1 MPRTQSRYH
10 IGFGFVVP
18 TRTKPDTNIVLG
30 SEGLTRVPTFRGREP
45 ETTTIAG
52 WRAVLFTTVAGWR
65 AVLSTTVAGWRA
77 MLFTTVAGWRAVLLA
92 TVSGWRAVLLATVS
106 GLGIF
111 RALLH

>member
-52 WRAVLFTTVAGWR
+52 WRAVLFTTVASCR
-65 AVLSTTVAGWRA
+65 AVLFRPYRFLVVWEVRNRGVRGS
-77 MLFTTVAGWRAVLLA
+77 
-92 TVSGWRAVLLATVS
+92 VSKIPEKLPGCP
-106 GLGIF
+106 
-111 RALLH
+111 